1 MRRRLRLGSVGLY
14 ARDRGRLA
22 VFYQTIFD
30 MKLIASG
37 ADHEVSQLTL
47 DGEGSLCNINIVS
60 NPIAVQIVFH
70 AGSLLEMKELWERV
84 KSNGVPARGLYVQP
98 EGISF
103 RFPDPEGNEIMVLC
117 PQNLHVDDGEMDWNR
132 SNDAEIARWVH
143 ENRKRKLEGGQV

>member
-22 VFYQTIFD
+22 VFYQTILD
-30 MKLIASG
+30 MKLIASD

-47 DGEGSLCNINIVS
+47 DGEGSLYNLSIVS

-103 RFPDPEGNEIMVLC
+103 RFPDPEGNQIMVLW
-117 PQNLHVDDGEMDWNR
+117 PQNLHDNGGGNDWNR
-132 SNDAEIARWVH
+132 SNDDEIVQWVQ
-143 ENRKRKLEGGQV
+143 ENRKRM